1 MNRRERKWV
10 IGKNISSEA
19 NIMTSSGL
27 QKLIELKNDVDKLP
41 TNFNFEKKILKNSV
55 PKR

>member
-10 IGKNISSEA
+10 IGKNISSDG